1 MTDSAGFDTNSN
13 FAFPKGLWEIGKWLK
28 RSPGSLCRKRPDF
41 FHNSKLKRT
50 RSKARTFPVAGGLLL
65 RDDAIMTAEEQMDA
79 GHTALAMGE
88 MEEASQYYRKATQL
102 DPNLADGWQALGM
115 ALVKL
120 EKLDEAIQVLQK
132 LVQLKPRDQLAYS
145 SLSLALGRAGKIK
158 EAEEAAAKAKVA
170 GWGGDPTKLKA

>member
-1 MTDSAGFDTNSN
+1 MDESG
-13 FAFPKGLWEIGKWLK
+13 
-28 RSPGSLCRKRPDF
+28 
-41 FHNSKLKRT
+41 
-50 RSKARTFPVAGGLLL
+50 PVREDRG
-65 RDDAIMTAEEQMDA
+65 MSAEERMDA

-88 MEEASQYYRKATQL
+88 MAQAAEHYREATRL
-102 DPNLADGWQALGM
+102 DPNLADAWQSLGM

-120 EKLDEAIQVLQK
+120 EQLEEAIATLQK

-170 GWGGDPTKLKA
+170 GWGGDPTKLQS

>member
-1 MTDSAGFDTNSN
+1 MTDSAGFDTNPD
-13 FAFPKGLWEIGKWLK
+13 FAFPKGFREVGEWLK

-50 RSKARTFPVAGGLLL
+50 RPKARTFPVAAGLLL
-65 RDDAIMTAEEQMDA
+65 RDDAVMTAEEQMDA

-88 MEEASQYYRKATQL
+88 MAEAAQHYRKATQL
-102 DPNLADGWQALGM
+102 DPNLADAWQSLGM

-120 EKLDEAIQVLQK
+120 EKLDEAIEVLQK
-132 LVQLKPRDQLAYS
+132 LVQLKPKDQLAYS

-170 GWGGDPTKLKA
+170 GWGGDPTKIKS

>member
-1 MTDSAGFDTNSN
+1 MN
-13 FAFPKGLWEIGKWLK
+13 
-28 RSPGSLCRKRPDF
+28 
-41 FHNSKLKRT
+41 
-50 RSKARTFPVAGGLLL
+50 
-65 RDDAIMTAEEQMDA
+65 AEESMDA

-88 MEEASQYYRKATQL
+88 MAEAAKHYRRATRL
-102 DPNLADGWQALGM
+102 DVNLADAWQSLGM

-120 EKLDEAIQVLQK
+120 ERLEEAIAALQK
-132 LVQLKPRDQLAYS
+132 LVQLKPKDQLAYS

>member
-1 MTDSAGFDTNSN
+1 M
-13 FAFPKGLWEIGKWLK
+13 
-28 RSPGSLCRKRPDF
+28 
-41 FHNSKLKRT
+41 
-50 RSKARTFPVAGGLLL
+50 

>member
-1 MTDSAGFDTNSN
+1 
-13 FAFPKGLWEIGKWLK
+13 
-28 RSPGSLCRKRPDF
+28 
-41 FHNSKLKRT
+41 
-50 RSKARTFPVAGGLLL
+50 
-65 RDDAIMTAEEQMDA
+65 MDA

-88 MEEASQYYRKATQL
+88 MAEAAKHYLEATRR
-102 DPNLADGWQALGM
+102 DPNLADGWQSLGM

-120 EKLDEAIQVLQK
+120 EKPEEAITALQELVK
-132 LVQLKPRDQLAYS
+132 LQPKDQLAYS